1 MFSPRHEAVLA
12 DLSTD
17 LSDEIDWKVGSLR
30 VFDFPLNIAALAVE
44 PVAGLLAAGVLRPS
58 PLRARDLTHYFD

>member
-1 MFSPRHEAVLA
+1 MFSPRHEAILA

-44 PVAGLLAAGVLRPS
+44 PVAGLLAAGVIQPFGLG
-58 PLRARDLTHYFD
+58 AKDLNLY